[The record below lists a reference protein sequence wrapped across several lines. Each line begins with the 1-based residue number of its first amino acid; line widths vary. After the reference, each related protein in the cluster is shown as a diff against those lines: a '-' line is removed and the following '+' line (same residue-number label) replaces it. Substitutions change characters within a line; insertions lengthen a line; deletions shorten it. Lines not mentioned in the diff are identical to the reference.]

1 LATDKKGGYS
11 LSKTKNFEYGFY
23 SDCLKECF
31 QKFGSIGDLPIIKG
45 PGKKIAEIYQGGK
58 ILDVGAGKEKP
69 IKKCLKL
76 SDDLY
81 FSLDNDPYGKFNYN
95 AVEEIPHNVLFSLIT
110 ANQFFEHISLE
121 DSLELVC
128 KLSLHLEKKGYFIS
142 TVPNIAHPVRQR
154 TNITHITN
162 WEYKALYMLYKYAD
176 LEVIEISRYSKRH
189 PKGIIEKTLSR
200 YINRIYRIDWC
211 DSVLIVGRK

>member
-1 LATDKKGGYS
+1 MNKKN
-11 LSKTKNFEYGFY
+11 NFKYGFY

-31 QKFGSIGDLPIIKG
+31 QKFGSIDDLPIIKG
-45 PGKKIAEIYQGGK
+45 FYKKITEIYQGGK

-69 IKKCLKL
+69 TQKYLKL
-76 SDDLY
+76 PDDLY
-81 FSLDNDPYGKFNYN
+81 FSLDNDLYGKFNYN
-95 AVEEIPHNVLFSLIT
+95 SVEEIPNNVLFSLIT
-110 ANQFFEHISLE
+110 ANQFFGHISLQ
-121 DSLELVC
+121 DSIDLVC
-128 KLSLHLEKKGYFIS
+128 NLYMHLEKNGYFIS

-162 WEYKALYMLYKYAD
+162 WEYKSLYMLYKYAD

-189 PKGIIEKTLSR
+189 PKGIIEKILSR